1 MIWEKWL
8 DDERSFEN
16 IVIRIIVISY
26 LIEKGFTSGLI

>member
-16 IVIRIIVISY
+16 IVIRIIDISY
-26 LIEKGFTSGLI
+26 IIEKGLTAGVI

>member
-16 IVIRIIVISY
+16 IVIRLIVISY
-26 LIEKGFTSGLI
+26 LIEKGLTAGVI